1 MNSVNIAGR
10 LGADPELRNTNS
22 GKPVCELRV
31 AIDEGRDRTE
41 WVSVVAWDQQA
52 TLAAEHLRKGD
63 FVGVSGRLQTRSWEG
78 QDGQKR
84 YKTEVVAFR
93 VTFGPKAQ
101 REQPQ
106 RGGYDR
112 GGRGGPASDLPF

>member
-41 WVSVVAWDQQA
+41 WVSVVVWDQQA
-52 TLAAEHLRKGD
+52 TTANEHLRQGD
-63 FVGVSGRLQTRSWEG
+63 FVTVTGRLQTRSWE
-78 QDGQKR
+78 QNGQKR
-84 YKTEVVAFR
+84 YKTEVVAHR
-93 VTFGPKAQ
+93 VGFGPKPQ
-101 REQPQ
+101 REPQQQ

-112 GGRGGPASDLPF
+112 GGRGGPANDLPF